1 MQERKHTL
9 STSHHVKTLKQQ
21 QYDRNLIDFVIEL
34 VRINDHDT
42 LAYIARTS
50 GIPPQLRHIVWPI
63 LLKYHPMCIAP
74 NILSNI
80 VSWDPTMNTHHM
92 IIEPSTNRSKREN
105 SDKRSINNNGKESQD
120 VNSTTTTT
128 TTSTTTNN
136 NNNTNLKYYK
146 KNKNESANTNDSN
159 NDSEFDKYNE
169 LDNDNEIDND
179 DIALEKA
186 IVHDLQ
192 KYFKIRTKIKNS
204 ATTTTTTTPNNNSS
218 NNTNIDT
225 SLHSSRTCSHN
236 DSDLLTTANELK
248 IIDALKDAILKF
260 TKKWSKV
267 YKYESGLS
275 WIALGLAE
283 WFPVLQSSD
292 SNDEYSHNNKCN
304 GPVILSGKKH
314 VHGPSQPSVPITT
327 NNSKVT
333 NEAIINVLDRPDND
347 MAALSSVSSTTK
359 PTTAPTNCHKQSTSL
374 TFLYSEYPLPES
386 LQDQL
391 PGEYI
396 FNFVD
401 MYERLLLVILHS
413 PDSEISTENINKDFP
428 SKSSYLSNYFPI
440 LSGGDLSF
448 QFQLFFKVFSSILP
462 ELFQPLNDESSLQ
475 PNSVRSSWLYW
486 WIKCAG
492 ARSLQR
498 QDRGR
503 IWDLLLGWR
512 PKPNMDAMNFFLNYN
527 NHKVFSQLY
536 HCPPPGLNENFLRS
550 KSIDITFVKKLLK
563 SDTFWFPDL
572 DNIPLGSEKF
582 PYDFNV
588 FKELLTRNKYEQI
601 SKEPPTNDDFMTPVS
616 ATVDSTD
623 LQQDLLK
630 SVASSLSNYSLQDQK
645 DGSVDS
651 TNSNGYD
658 NLAMFEYSQV
668 HPHIQVIFI
677 YIAVLQY
684 NEFKLLEFEET
695 EILEFLNNLPMF
707 SKSEDSNFRNLYLG
721 TDNIPS
727 DNSHQHVIN
736 SGRKSTMISRADD
749 SSKRYTSGEL
759 STGLTTRSSSSSL
772 SSVSNTSTTNTT
784 GSIVYNQT
792 VNQNSHMMIEVGND
806 AKASNSFN
814 DLLTIAGDIWRKWLW
829 KELEESVIN
838 DLE

>member
-1 MQERKHTL
+1 
-9 STSHHVKTLKQQ
+9 
-21 QYDRNLIDFVIEL
+21 
-34 VRINDHDT
+34 
-42 LAYIARTS
+42 
-50 GIPPQLRHIVWPI
+50 
-63 LLKYHPMCIAP
+63 
-74 NILSNI
+74 
-80 VSWDPTMNTHHM
+80 
-92 IIEPSTNRSKREN
+92 
-105 SDKRSINNNGKESQD
+105 
-120 VNSTTTTT
+120 
-128 TTSTTTNN
+128 
-136 NNNTNLKYYK
+136 
-146 KNKNESANTNDSN
+146 
-159 NDSEFDKYNE
+159 
-169 LDNDNEIDND
+169 
-179 DIALEKA
+179 
-186 IVHDLQ
+186 
-192 KYFKIRTKIKNS
+192 
-204 ATTTTTTTPNNNSS
+204 
-218 NNTNIDT
+218 
-225 SLHSSRTCSHN
+225 
-236 DSDLLTTANELK
+236 
-248 IIDALKDAILKF
+248 
-260 TKKWSKV
+260 
-267 YKYESGLS
+267 
-275 WIALGLAE
+275 
-283 WFPVLQSSD
+283 
-292 SNDEYSHNNKCN
+292 
-304 GPVILSGKKH
+304 
-314 VHGPSQPSVPITT
+314 
-327 NNSKVT
+327 
-333 NEAIINVLDRPDND
+333 
-347 MAALSSVSSTTK
+347 
-359 PTTAPTNCHKQSTSL
+359 
-374 TFLYSEYPLPES
+374 
-386 LQDQL
+386 
-391 PGEYI
+391 
-396 FNFVD
+396 
-401 MYERLLLVILHS
+401 
-413 PDSEISTENINKDFP
+413 
-428 SKSSYLSNYFPI
+428 
-440 LSGGDLSF
+440 
-448 QFQLFFKVFSSILP
+448 
-462 ELFQPLNDESSLQ
+462 
-475 PNSVRSSWLYW
+475 
-486 WIKCAG
+486 
-492 ARSLQR
+492 
-498 QDRGR
+498 
-503 IWDLLLGWR
+503 
-512 PKPNMDAMNFFLNYN
+512 MDAMNFFLNYN